1 MIDFSNVVV
10 INVLVQFMDLSY
22 MIPRIEVTIKLIC
35 FPPPRPRLFQL
46 NKTKFISRSV
56 GPDWANLKG
65 LGKNI
70 SCKSSPNI
78 WLLW

>member
-56 GPDWANLKG
+56 
-65 LGKNI
+65 
-70 SCKSSPNI
+70 
-78 WLLW
+78 

>member
-35 FPPPRPRLFQL
+35 FPPPRPRLFQFVEPEAVESL
-46 NKTKFISRSV
+46 MMEFLLAKRIMFHLSV
-56 GPDWANLKG
+56 LRT
-65 LGKNI
+65 
-70 SCKSSPNI
+70 C
-78 WLLW
+78 